1 MQLFYDGDTDW
12 PVEIYDEVAIVAADY
27 RFPAIVKKV
36 LPKSNKVVVSF
47 EGIDPVLDL
56 ILLRKTARVP
66 VTAIELVGRSM

>member
-12 PVEIYDEVAIVAADY
+12 PIEIYDEVAIVAADY
-27 RFPAIVKKV
+27 RFPAIVKQV
-36 LPKSNKVVVSF
+36 LPKSRKVVVSF

-66 VTAIELVGRSM
+66 VEAVELVQRSM